1 MTQQDLKNYIEEAGF
16 KTLDFITM
24 PDFKVLE
31 YLDDSVLNA
40 AQSLY
45 PTLTLKDLLCS
56 NVYFL
61 IQK

>member
-1 MTQQDLKNYIEEAGF
+1 
-16 KTLDFITM
+16 M

>member
-1 MTQQDLKNYIEEAGF
+1 MTQQDLKNYIEESGF

-24 PDFKVLE
+24 PDFKVLN
-31 YLDDSVLNA
+31 YLDDSVLTA

-56 NVYFL
+56 NVWF
-61 IQK
+61 IGRK